1 MAAVTV
7 DHFGFRFPLDHEQ
20 EFDAL
25 GKYTIMYTFAQLL
38 AMVIAPK
45 DDKLAGGNLL
55 LWLVVNPFIVF
66 WVRAHAVLKQATSL
80 IVEGV
85 R

>member
-7 DHFGFRFPLDHEQ
+7 DHFGFSFPLAHEQ

-25 GKYTIMYTFAQLL
+25 GKYTIMYTFAQSL

-55 LWLVVNPFIVF
+55 LWLVVNPVLVF
-66 WVRAHAVLKQATSL
+66 WVSALQLLLYINIYYSTL
-80 IVEGV
+80 Y
-85 R
+85 